1 MNINARRRTLI
12 KGMSIT
18 TGLALSGL
26 QRAFADAPAAA
37 PPMPPGPDAGAG
49 AVADARGWALNV
61 SAGTPVSEQARAA
74 FLKKKIKTAATQTAL
89 SEEQRAQASAQI
101 IQRIGATLPSSQDAP
116 APGGVGYGVFYNDD
130 YKQAWNAGT
139 ATSYDLIC
147 PQAPGG
153 NVDTWLYL
161 TTTNRA
167 AYGVEA
173 FVSYY
178 GQNEPLFKIFD
189 WAQAETNPWQI
200 ALPFSQLGA
209 HLFPRAQSGKAPQV
223 LSIKNATFLLGS
235 QFWRNEVHLYN
246 YQPHGWDLVYQYD
259 YWADTWWQK
268 NSWIGSWG
276 PIVETFQP
284 FYTGT
289 NPLGARRTLLTEAD
303 ENGHWNA
310 WSLLQAPESY
320 VRQDNAGFEL
330 RNIAP
335 NFAFV
340 ALS

>member
-1 MNINARRRTLI
+1 MDINAGRRALI
-12 KGMSIT
+12 KGIGVT

-26 QRAFADAPAAA
+26 QRAFADVPTSA
-37 PPMPPGPDAGAG
+37 PPMPAFLDTGT
-49 AVADARGWALNV
+49 VADARGWALNK
-61 SAGTPVSEQARAA
+61 SAGTPVTEQARAA
-74 FLKKKIKTAATQTAL
+74 FLRKKLRTAATQTIL
-89 SEEQRAQASAQI
+89 GDDQRAQAVGQI
-101 IQRIGATLPSSQDAP
+101 IQRLGGTLPSSRGAP
-116 APGGVGYGVFYNDD
+116 APGGVGYGVFYNDAF
-130 YKQAWNAGT
+130 KQAWSTGT

-178 GQNEPLFKIFD
+178 GQDEPLFKIFD
-189 WAQAETNPWQI
+189 WAQAATNPWQI
-200 ALPFSQLGA
+200 TLPFSQLGA
-209 HLFPRAQSGKAPQV
+209 YLFPRAQFGTAPQV
-223 LSIKNATFLLGS
+223 LSIKNATFLLGG

-246 YQPHGWDLVYQYD
+246 YLRHGWDLVYQYD
-259 YWADTWWQK
+259 YWADTWSQK
-268 NSWIGSWG
+268 NNWIGSWG

-284 FYTGT
+284 FYIGT

-303 ENGHWNA
+303 ESGCWNA

-320 VRQDNAGFEL
+320 VRQDNVGFEL

>member
-1 MNINARRRTLI
+1 MRALARQSARRHGQHFSRRKSGLRRPRRPWATTSARRR
-12 KGMSIT
+12 
-18 TGLALSGL
+18 SGRSSSASERRCL
-26 QRAFADAPAAA
+26 LPA
-37 PPMPPGPDAGAG
+37 
-49 AVADARGWALNV
+49 
-61 SAGTPVSEQARAA
+61 
-74 FLKKKIKTAATQTAL
+74 
-89 SEEQRAQASAQI
+89 
-101 IQRIGATLPSSQDAP
+101 AP
-116 APGGVGYGVFYNDD
+116 APGGVGYGVFYNDA
-130 YKQAWNAGT
+130 YKQAWSTGT

-178 GQNEPLFKIFD
+178 GQDEPLFKIFD
-189 WAQAETNPWQI
+189 WAQAGTNPWQI
-200 ALPFSQLGA
+200 MLPFSQLGA
-209 HLFPRAQSGKAPQV
+209 YLFPPARSGMAPQV
-223 LSIKNATFLLGS
+223 LSIKNATFLLGG

-246 YQPHGWDLVYQYD
+246 YLRHGWDLIYQYD
-259 YWADTWWQK
+259 YWADIWSQK
-268 NSWIGSWG
+268 NNWIGSWG

-303 ENGHWNA
+303 ENGRWNA

-320 VRQDNAGFEL
+320 VRQDNMGFEL